1 MKRKTEKEIEVVVKG
16 EPDLTQV
23 PKGIMDA
30 FIDLLAKEILKIK
43 EESGSDGCK
52 LKTDQEK

>member
-1 MKRKTEKEIEVVVKG
+1 MKRKNEKKIEVIVKD

-30 FIDLLAKEILKIK
+30 FIDLLAEEILKIK

>member
-1 MKRKTEKEIEVVVKG
+1 MKRKNKKEIEIIVKD

-30 FIDLLAKEILKIK
+30 FIDLLAKEILKLK
-43 EESGSDGCK
+43 EENGSDG
-52 LKTDQEK
+52 

>member
-1 MKRKTEKEIEVVVKG
+1 MKRKSEKEIEVIVKD

-30 FIDLLAKEILKIK
+30 FIDLLAEEILKLK
-43 EESGSDGCK
+43 EESGGDGCK

>member
-1 MKRKTEKEIEVVVKG
+1 MKRKNEKKIEVIVKD

-30 FIDLLAKEILKIK
+30 FIDLLAEEILKIK
-43 EESGSDGCK
+43 EESVSDGCK

>member
-1 MKRKTEKEIEVVVKG
+1 MKRKSEKEIEVIVKD
-16 EPDLTQV
+16 EPDLTQA

-30 FIDLLAKEILKIK
+30 FIDLVAEEILKIK
-43 EESGSDGCK
+43 EKSGSDGCK

>member
-1 MKRKTEKEIEVVVKG
+1 MKRKNKKVIEIIVKD

-30 FIDLLAKEILKIK
+30 FIDLLAKEILKLK
-43 EESGSDGCK
+43 EENGSDGCK
-52 LKTDQEK
+52 LKADLEK

>member
-1 MKRKTEKEIEVVVKG
+1 MKRKSEKEIEVIVKD
-16 EPDLTQV
+16 ESDLTQV

-30 FIDLLAKEILKIK
+30 FIDLVAEEILKIK
-43 EESGSDGCK
+43 EKSGSDGCK

>member
-1 MKRKTEKEIEVVVKG
+1 MKRKSEKEIEVIVKD

-30 FIDLLAKEILKIK
+30 FIDLLAEEILKIK
-43 EESGSDGCK
+43 EERGNGGCK
-52 LKTDQEK
+52 LKTDQEN

>member
-1 MKRKTEKEIEVVVKG
+1 MKRKNKKEIEVIVKS

-30 FIDLLAKEILKIK
+30 FIDLLVEEILKIK
-43 EESGSDGCK
+43 
-52 LKTDQEK
+52 QEWK

>member
-1 MKRKTEKEIEVVVKG
+1 MKRKNEKEIEVIVKD

-30 FIDLLAKEILKIK
+30 FIDLLAEEILKIRQ
-43 EESGSDGCK
+43 ESK
-52 LKTDQEK
+52 

>member
-1 MKRKTEKEIEVVVKG
+1 MKRKSEKEIEVVVKD

-23 PKGIMDA
+23 PKGIMTA
-30 FIDLLAKEILKIK
+30 FIDLVAEEILKLK
-43 EESGSDGCK
+43 EESGSGGCK